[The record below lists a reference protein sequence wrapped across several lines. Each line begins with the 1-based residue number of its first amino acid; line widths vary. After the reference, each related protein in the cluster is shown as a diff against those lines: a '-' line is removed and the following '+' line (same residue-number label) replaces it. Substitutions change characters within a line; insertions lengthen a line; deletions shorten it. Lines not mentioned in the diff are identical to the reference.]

1 LALNSGKA
9 KNTPVTFPPGCARLL
24 AMPLSTGSDSK
35 SISDNRNGLSGR
47 PKRSHYR
54 WTNCECHI
62 DVRGDYFRRQ
72 RSNPRR
78 VAIGDPQNKLDLR
91 RRAIAR

>member
-1 LALNSGKA
+1 MREAFGDTA
-9 KNTPVTFPPGCARLL
+9 VHWVRFQVV
-24 AMPLSTGSDSK
+24 
-35 SISDNRNGLSGR
+35 SDNRNCLSGR

-54 WTNCECHI
+54 WTNCEYHI